1 MNPYEA
7 TEHGPAVVGQKQLPK
22 FMLVGEEMLIGQG
35 WPVAYHGPI
44 VASSDAFYLV
54 LQSTQAFSGIAGTL
68 ATLVGNAISQP
79 LGERALD
86 LSQLPPEIVDHQDWP
101 VKQRQGPV
109 LVVSKS
115 AVRATTYSFWTT
127 FTLTTEQNRY
137 GLQFY
142 YLKRRKILQYL
153 KSIGWSF

>member
-1 MNPYEA
+1 MNPYEPP
-7 TEHGPAVVGQKQLPK
+7 EHAPAGAAQEQLPK
-22 FMLVGEEMLIGQG
+22 FTLAGEDMLIGHG
-35 WPVAYHGPI
+35 WPVAYHGAI
-44 VASSDAFYLV
+44 VASPDAFYRV
-54 LQSTQAFSGIAGTL
+54 LQATQAFSGVAGIV

-115 AVRATTYSFWTT
+115 AVRSATYSFWTT
-127 FTLTTEQNRY
+127 FTLTTDKNRY

-142 YLKRRKILQYL
+142 YLKRRKILRYL